1 MSVGGK
7 TERLPKAEKKKFKKG
22 LPPSGNRIR

>member
-7 TERLPKAEKKKFKKG
+7 TERLPKAEKKKVQKRVASFGQQDK
-22 LPPSGNRIR
+22 